1 MLDSDAEDIK
11 IERPVMTDSQK
22 KHVEKSIASAMDLA
36 RQTAKELDDISKLDY
51 SSLEIILRVAQ
62 RAISDL
68 KEIRQKQS
76 YQQSLAMQATMSGG

>member
-1 MLDSDAEDIK
+1 MVAIPPSSAASTMLDSDAEDIK

-68 KEIRQKQS
+68 KEIR
-76 YQQSLAMQATMSGG
+76 